1 MKNINQ
7 KKINRFLPVL
17 ILLLVFLPSNLQA
30 QKNIPITGKIIDD
43 NDNEIPFAA
52 IGIISKNIGTT
63 STEDGTFYFQISPNE
78 LKDTLSISSLGFST
92 YLLPVSQISLNEK
105 MVIVLKEKT
114 TSLNEVVV
122 NSTSFY
128 ARQALKKLKENTINK
143 NHELNLLYRRWSV
156 EDNICRF
163 LIEQNIKALDRGPS
177 SYLNRFSIENTRT
190 SADYRFVKN
199 EQKLHALK
207 YMEYNNPLRKG
218 ININTY
224 EWKTI
229 GDSTYDEED
238 VIIVQGVISGQETI
252 ELYIGLNSFKIYKL
266 EMEKKPKIG
275 KSLSATYIYKKNKS
289 DKLYLSY
296 HQREWKGTSK
306 LPENVKRAMIN
317 ASKTPPVYIPIAYRH
332 EVYVLDLI
340 EKKSLFQT
348 GESISNL
355 DMSNYESN
363 YDEEFWKSLSIPPKT
378 RFYRKNVEEL
388 EGIYGVSL
396 EDQFKYA
403 NLIN

>member
-1 MKNINQ
+1 M
-7 KKINRFLPVL
+7 NRCFSAF
-17 ILLLVFLPSNLQA
+17 ILLLIFVPYILNA
-30 QKNIPITGKIIDD
+30 QKNIPVSGKVIDD
-43 NDNEIPFAA
+43 TGYEIPFAA
-52 IGIISKNIGTT
+52 IGIISKNVGTT

-92 YLLPVSQISLNEK
+92 YTLPISQIVKNEK
-105 MVIVLKEKT
+105 MVIVLEEKT

-128 ARQALKKLKENTINK
+128 VRQALKKLKVNTLNK
-143 NHELNLLYRRWSV
+143 NHELDLLYRRWSV

-163 LIEQNIKALDRGPS
+163 LIEQNIRAIDRGPS
-177 SYLNRFSIENTRT
+177 SYLNKFSIENTRT

-218 ININTY
+218 LNLSSY
-224 EWKTI
+224 KWETI
-229 GDSTYDEED
+229 GDSSYDDED
-238 VIIVQGVISGQETI
+238 VIIVQGVISGEETI
-252 ELYIGLNSFKIYKL
+252 TLYIGLDNYKIYKL

-275 KSLSATYIYKKNKS
+275 KSLTATYIYKNNKA

-296 HQREWKGTSK
+296 HQREWKGASK
-306 LPENVKRAMIN
+306 LPENVRRAMIN

-332 EVYVLDLI
+332 EVYVLDLV
-340 EKKSLFQT
+340 EDKSLFKT
-348 GESISNL
+348 GESVSNL

-363 YDEEFWKSLSIPPKT
+363 YDVQFWKSLSIPPETK
-378 RFYRKNVEEL
+378 FYRKNIEEL

-396 EDQFKYA
+396 EDQFKYS
-403 NLIN
+403 NLKN

>member
-128 ARQALKKLKENTINK
+128 VRQALKKLKENTINK

-238 VIIVQGVISGQETI
+238 IIIVQGVISGQETI
-252 ELYIGLNSFKIYKL
+252 ELYIGLDSFKIYKL

-296 HQREWKGTSK
+296 HQREWKGASK

-317 ASKTPPVYIPIAYRH
+317 TSKTPPVYIPIAYRH

-340 EKKSLFQT
+340 ENKSLFQT

>member
-17 ILLLVFLPSNLQA
+17 ILLLVFLPSNLEA
-30 QKNIPITGKIIDD
+30 QKNIPITGKIVDD

-92 YLLPVSQISLNEK
+92 YLLPVAQISLNEK

-128 ARQALKKLKENTINK
+128 VRQALKKLKENTINK

-224 EWKTI
+224 VWKTI

-238 VIIVQGVISGQETI
+238 VIIIQGVISGQETI
-252 ELYIGLNSFKIYKL
+252 ELYIGLDSFKIYKL

-296 HQREWKGTSK
+296 HQREWKGASK

-317 ASKTPPVYIPIAYRH
+317 TSKTPPVYIPIAYRH
-332 EVYVLDLI
+332 EVYVLD
-340 EKKSLFQT
+340 
-348 GESISNL
+348 
-355 DMSNYESN
+355 
-363 YDEEFWKSLSIPPKT
+363 
-378 RFYRKNVEEL
+378 
-388 EGIYGVSL
+388 
-396 EDQFKYA
+396 
-403 NLIN
+403 